1 MKLIALSLLA
11 AFSVVPNAFAQDY
24 TLEEN
29 DDYFVDFYGSE
40 ELVEIAT
47 GIKTQIYKAPAVA
60 SVFTSQQIKNM
71 GATDI
76 DDVLEAVPG
85 LHVSRNAV
93 GYNPIYSFRG
103 VHSSYNSQVLMLVN
117 GIPITNNFVGDRGQV
132 WGGMP
137 VEAIARIEVIRGPGS
152 AIYGADAFSGVINII
167 TKNAD
172 NIQKNEISARL
183 GTNSTKDAWFNISGQ
198 QQDLKYSAVIEYHKT
213 DGSNKIIEQD
223 AQTLLDKVFKTN
235 VSNAP
240 GQLNLSTEN
249 IDIRTEVN
257 YHAFTLRAGYQLRNN
272 TGLGTGLGEAL
283 DLDVKQ
289 KSTRYN
295 IDINY
300 IKHLTDNLQLT
311 AQASYFNTSQQVKNN
326 YLIYP
331 IGTDIGLGAPF
342 KDGLIGNP
350 ENWEQQSRIN
360 ISSIYN
366 GINKHTLT
374 LGMGYFYSDLYRTQ
388 ETKNFALG
396 PNGEFITPGSPL
408 IDVSDTPYVF
418 LRETARTNRDIF
430 VQDLWSIAND
440 WELTA
445 GVRYDNYSDFGNTT
459 NPRLALVW
467 STNLNLSTKFLYG
480 KAFRAP
486 SYADIGNI
494 NNPVA
499 LGNPDLKPE
508 EIETTELA
516 FDYHPGSGFG
526 AILSFYYYEWDNII
540 QYIPDQN
547 GNTAQNFGKQ
557 IAHGSELELNWKVSN
572 NISISANYAIS
583 KAENKNTNTKIA
595 NVPEQQIYTQI
606 NWNISD
612 TISLNFKNNFVK
624 NRLRNFDDP
633 RDNISNYWT
642 SDISMRWKSDNA
654 PIELAIIAKNILD
667 KDAREPS
674 FNNGSTVNIP
684 NDLPLSERYLHT
696 ELRYKF

>member
-1 MKLIALSLLA
+1 MKFIALSLLA
-11 AFSVVPNAFAQDY
+11 AFSVIPNVFSQDY
-24 TLEEN
+24 DLEES

-76 DDVLEAVPG
+76 DEILEAVPG
-85 LHVSRNAV
+85 LHVTRSSL
-93 GYNPIYSFRG
+93 GYNPIFSFRG
-103 VHSSYNSQVLMLVN
+103 VHSSYNSQVLMLIN
-117 GIPITNNFVGDRGQV
+117 GVPITNNFVGDRGLV

-137 VEAIARIEVIRGPGS
+137 VEAIARVEVIRGPGS

-172 NIQKNEISARL
+172 NIRKNEISARL
-183 GTNSTKDAWFNISGQ
+183 GSNSTKDVWFNVSGQ
-198 QQDLKYSAVIEYHKT
+198 QQDLKYSAIVEYHKT
-213 DGSNKIIEQD
+213 NGSNKIIEQD
-223 AQTLLDKVFKTN
+223 AQTLLDKAFNTN
-235 VSNAP
+235 VSKAP
-240 GQLNLSTEN
+240 GKLNLSTEN

-257 YHAFTLRAGYQLRNN
+257 YLDFTLRVGYQLRNN
-272 TGLGTGLGEAL
+272 TGVGTGLGEAL
-283 DLDVKQ
+283 DPDAQQESK
-289 KSTRYN
+289 RYN

-300 IKHLTDNLQLT
+300 VKHLTDNWQLN

-331 IGTDIGLGAPF
+331 KGADIGLGATF
-342 KDGLIGNP
+342 TEGLIGNP
-350 ENWEQQSRIN
+350 ENWEQQSRVN

-366 GINKHTLT
+366 GIEKHTLT
-374 LGMGYFYSDLYRTQ
+374 LGVGYFYSDLYRTQ

-396 PNGEFITPGSPL
+396 PNGEFIIPGSPL
-408 IDVSDTPYVF
+408 VDVSDTPYVF
-418 LRETARTNRDIF
+418 LRETDRTNRYIF
-430 VQDLWSIAND
+430 AQDLWSIAND

-445 GVRYDNYSDFGNTT
+445 GVRYDNYSDFGSTT

-467 STNLNLSTKFLYG
+467 STNLNLSTKLLYG

-499 LGNPDLKPE
+499 LGNPDLRPE
-508 EIETTELA
+508 VIETTELA

-547 GNTAQNFGKQ
+547 GNTAQNFGTQ
-557 IAHGSELELNWKVSN
+557 IAHGSELEINWKLTNS
-572 NISISANYAIS
+572 ISISANYSIS
-583 KAENKNTNTKIA
+583 KAENKNTNTKVA

-606 NWNISD
+606 NWNIND
-612 TISLNFKNNFVK
+612 TVLLNMKNNFVK
-624 NRLRNFDDP
+624 NRLRSFDDP

-642 SDISMRWKSDNA
+642 SDISIRWKSNNA
-654 PIELAIIAKNILD
+654 PIELAIIAKNIFD

>member
-1 MKLIALSLLA
+1 MKLITLSLLA
-11 AFSVVPNAFAQDY
+11 AFSVVPNVFAQGYD
-24 TLEEN
+24 LEEN

-76 DDVLEAVPG
+76 DEVLEAVPG

-172 NIQKNEISARL
+172 NIQKNEISVRL
-183 GTNSTKDAWFNISGQ
+183 GTNSTNDAWFNISGQ
-198 QQDLKYSAVIEYHKT
+198 QQDLKYSAIVEYHKT
-213 DGSNKIIEQD
+213 DGSDKVIEQD
-223 AQTLLDKVFKTN
+223 AQTLLDNVFNTN

-240 GQLNLSTEN
+240 GKLNLSTEN
-249 IDIRTEVN
+249 IDIRTEIN
-257 YHAFTLRAGYQLRNN
+257 YLDFTLRAGYQLRNN
-272 TGLGTGLGEAL
+272 TGVGTGLGEAL
-283 DLDVKQ
+283 DPDAQQESK
-289 KSTRYN
+289 RYN

-300 IKHLTDNLQLT
+300 VKYLTDNWQLN

-331 IGTDIGLGAPF
+331 KGADIGLGAPF
-342 KDGLIGNP
+342 KDGVIGNP
-350 ENWEQQSRIN
+350 ENWEQQSRVN

-366 GINKHTLT
+366 GIEKHTLT
-374 LGMGYFYSDLYRTQ
+374 LGVGYFYSDLYRTQ

-396 PNGEFITPGSPL
+396 PNGEFIIPNSPL
-408 IDVSDTPYVF
+408 VDVSDTPYVF
-418 LRETARTNRDIF
+418 LRETDRTNKYIF

-445 GVRYDNYSDFGNTT
+445 GIRYDNYSDFGNTT

-467 STNLNLSTKFLYG
+467 STNLNLSTKLLYG

-508 EIETTELA
+508 VIETTELA

-540 QYIPDQN
+540 QYIPNQN
-547 GNTAQNFGKQ
+547 GNTAQNFGTQ
-557 IAHGSELELNWKVSN
+557 IAYGSELEINWKLTNS
-572 NISISANYAIS
+572 ISISANYSIS
-583 KAENKNTNTKIA
+583 KAENKNTNTKVA
-595 NVPEQQIYTQI
+595 NVPEQQMFTQI

-612 TISLNFKNNFVK
+612 TLLLNMKNNFVK
-624 NRLRNFDDP
+624 NRLRSFDDP
-633 RDNISNYWT
+633 RDDISDYWT
-642 SDISMRWKSDNA
+642 SDISMRWKSDDT
-654 PIELAIIAKNILD
+654 PIELAIIAKNIFD

-696 ELRYKF
+696 ELRYTF

>member
-11 AFSVVPNAFAQDY
+11 AFSVVPNAFSQDY

-60 SVFTSQQIKNM
+60 SVFTSQQIKSM

-137 VEAIARIEVIRGPGS
+137 VEAIARIEIIRGPGS

-172 NIQKNEISARL
+172 SIQKNEVSVRL
-183 GTNSTKDAWFNISGQ
+183 GTNSTKDAWFSLSGQ
-198 QQDLKYSAVIEYHKT
+198 QKDLKYSTVIEYHKT

-223 AQTLLDKVFKTN
+223 AQTLLDKVFNTN

-257 YHAFTLRAGYQLRNN
+257 YQAFTLRAGYQFRNN
-272 TGLGTGLGEAL
+272 TGVGTGLGEAL

-300 IKHLTDNLQLT
+300 IRHLTDTWQLT

-331 IGTDIGLGAPF
+331 VGADIGLGAPF
-342 KDGLIGNP
+342 KGGLIGNP
-350 ENWEQQSRIN
+350 ENWEQQSRVN

-374 LGMGYFYSDLYRTQ
+374 LGVGYFYSDLYRTQ
-388 ETKNFALG
+388 ETKNYSLG
-396 PNGEFITPGSPL
+396 PRGKFIPPGSPL

-418 LRETARTNRDIF
+418 LRETDRTNRYIF

-467 STNLNLSTKFLYG
+467 STNLNLSTKLLYG

-583 KAENKNTNTKIA
+583 KAENKNTNTKVA

-642 SDISMRWKSDNA
+642 SDISMRWESDNA

-674 FNNGSTVNIP
+674 FNNGPTVNIP